1 MTCASV
7 NFFHPCLKFLLPK
20 SYNILTLHGKS
31 PSKKRPKVFDKF
43 QNTKHGIL
51 MTTDLASRGLDFPI
65 NPVDWIIQFDP
76 PQDPSTFVHRVG
88 RTARNG
94 ADGNALVFLMP
105 NEEAYIDYLAQ
116 KDISMKEME
125 VTLGLPSILPKIK
138 YEIKKDRTFLE
149 TCEKSFIS
157 YLRAYREH
165 HLNYIFA
172 YKDLPLLDILN

>member
-1 MTCASV
+1 
-7 NFFHPCLKFLLPK
+7 
-20 SYNILTLHGKS
+20 
-31 PSKKRPKVFDKF
+31 
-43 QNTKHGIL
+43 
-51 MTTDLASRGLDFPI
+51 
-65 NPVDWIIQFDP
+65 VDWIIQFDP

-138 YEIKKDRTFLE
+138 YEIKKR
-149 TCEKSFIS
+149 
-157 YLRAYREH
+157 
-165 HLNYIFA
+165 
-172 YKDLPLLDILN
+172 